1 VTRLYIW
8 RHGRTS
14 WNAEHRVQGQTDV
27 ELDEIGHAEARAAA
41 ERLARQEPDTL
52 LSSDLRR
59 AVQTVRYLADA
70 TGLPVAYDARL
81 RERHF
86 GAWQGLTDQELA
98 EQYPAE
104 YERWRSGDRG
114 GVVAALGM
122 ESLEDLEKRATAA
135 FLDAAQANPGGRTV
149 ITAHGGTAKYGV
161 AALLGWPVEVSRA
174 IGPLANCHWIE
185 LRDSPRRGWQLWAYN
200 TQ

>member
-8 RHGRTS
+8 RHGRTA
-14 WNAEHRVQGQTDV
+14 WNAEHRIQGQTDV
-27 ELDEIGHAEARAAA
+27 PLDETGHAQARAAA
-41 ERLARQEPDTL
+41 ERLARHKPDVL
-52 LSSDLRR
+52 ISSDLRR
-59 AVQTVRYLADA
+59 AAQTAQYLADA
-70 TGLPVAYDARL
+70 TGLSIDYDARL

-86 GAWQGLTDQELA
+86 GSWQGLTDEELTLR
-98 EQYPAE
+98 EPE
-104 YERWRSGDRG
+104 DFERWRAGDRS
-114 GVVAALGM
+114 VAEQIGM

-185 LRDSPRRGWQLWAYN
+185 LRDSPRRGWQLFAYN
-200 TQ
+200 AE